1 MKSFKPVSLLLSILA
16 LALSFPVWAS
26 DLPNLALTPGAIN
39 LDVTQENIQFTI
51 CVKGYTKTIRPPAHF
66 TNKLKKRQIRQYG
79 YADRNPKH
87 YEEDH
92 LIALSIGGAPDDPR
106 NLWPEPRISEWNA
119 DKKDRLEFV
128 LYKMVCAQEISLA
141 EAQHSMATNW
151 IEAWKRYISIHQL
164 YKLKGRVD

>member
-1 MKSFKPVSLLLSILA
+1 MKYHCTRYQLLLATVA
-16 LALSFPVWAS
+16 LVLSFSAWGS
-26 DLPNLALTPGAIN
+26 DLPDPALTPGAIN
-39 LDVTQENIQFTI
+39 FDVTQQNIQSTV
-51 CVKGYTKTIRPPAHF
+51 CGRGYTKTIRPPSHY

-119 DKKDRLEFV
+119 KKKDRLEFV
-128 LYKMVCAQEISLA
+128 LYKMVCARKISLSA
-141 EAQHSMATNW
+141 ARHEMATNW
-151 IEAWKRYISIHQL
+151 IEAWKRYVPSHQH
-164 YKLKGRVD
+164 YKFKRVD